1 VKPNIIIVDDD
12 REMCEELRETLEDEG
27 YSVRTAFNGLDGL
40 AVVEKH
46 GCDLLLLDLKMP
58 GLTGEEILKR
68 LSQGQVKPKA
78 LVLTA
83 RLLNGESARERL
95 AEQPGWELVHD
106 VISKPF
112 DIDALLRMI
121 KTLIG

>member
-1 VKPNIIIVDDD
+1 MKPRIIIAEDD
-12 REMCEELRETLEDEG
+12 RELCEELREILEAEG

-40 AVVEKH
+40 ALVEKH

-58 GLTGEEILKR
+58 GLTGEEILMCLNR
-68 LSQGQVKPKA
+68 GQVKPKV

-83 RLLNGESARERL
+83 RLLNGESAREKL
-95 AEQPGWELVHD
+95 AEQPGWEMVRD

-112 DIDALLRMI
+112 DIDSLLRTI
-121 KTLIG
+121 KTLIA

>member
-1 VKPNIIIVDDD
+1 MKPNIIIVDDD